1 MHSGLKPI
9 IYMFR
14 MTISI
19 IAVWIREKILK
30 LDKEKIKGLE
40 MVKKNEL

>member
-1 MHSGLKPI
+1 MHSFLKPI

-30 LDKEKIKGLE
+30 LDKEKINGLE
-40 MVKKNEL
+40 MVEKNEV